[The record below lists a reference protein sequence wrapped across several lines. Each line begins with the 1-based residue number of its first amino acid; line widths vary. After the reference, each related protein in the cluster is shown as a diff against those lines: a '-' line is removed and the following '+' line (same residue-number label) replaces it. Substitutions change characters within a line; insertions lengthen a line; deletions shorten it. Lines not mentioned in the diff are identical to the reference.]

1 MALTKIT
8 ADILKDNTIVV
19 GDLAATGTPTSS
31 KALQGDDAWATLS
44 TSGTLNIAAADP
56 GTGETS
62 GNTWY
67 LSGLINFVTDSL
79 GISGV
84 WTTGGVLN
92 YARDY
97 PANSG
102 NQKAGLIVSDETA
115 DDRQKCEE
123 YDGITWTNAN
133 PTVQTL
139 WYTTM
144 FGSQSAS
151 VECLGNNPVA
161 TTNNANE
168 YDGTSWAAS
177 NNVQTPRKAPG
188 SSGTLS
194 AGLTFG
200 GQLAPGPAPGST
212 EEYDGTTWVTS
223 NNMTTGVVGPR
234 GAGIQTATVA
244 AGGYTLPNT
253 VVSTSAEYDGT
264 SWTTQNALL
273 TGRRH
278 YICFGSMTSAIS
290 AGGSA
295 TSPSGNLDS
304 TEYYDGTCWSG
315 RTNLLQEVNSS
326 SGGGSSN
333 AGFTAGGYDGAALNA
348 TEEWVAPL
356 VQFVAV

>member
-1 MALTKIT
+1 
-8 ADILKDNTIVV
+8 
-19 GDLAATGTPTSS
+19 
-31 KALQGDDAWATLS
+31 
-44 TSGTLNIAAADP
+44 
-56 GTGETS
+56 
-62 GNTWY
+62 
-67 LSGLINFVTDSL
+67 
-79 GISGV
+79 
-84 WTTGGVLN
+84 
-92 YARDY
+92 
-97 PANSG
+97 
-102 NQKAGLIVSDETA
+102 
-115 DDRQKCEE
+115 
-123 YDGITWTNAN
+123 
-133 PTVQTL
+133 
-139 WYTTM
+139 
-144 FGSQSAS
+144 
-151 VECLGNNPVA
+151 
-161 TTNNANE
+161 
-168 YDGTSWAAS
+168 
-177 NNVQTPRKAPG
+177 
-188 SSGTLS
+188 
-194 AGLTFG
+194 
-200 GQLAPGPAPGST
+200 
-212 EEYDGTTWVTS
+212 
-223 NNMTTGVVGPR
+223 MTTAVTGPR